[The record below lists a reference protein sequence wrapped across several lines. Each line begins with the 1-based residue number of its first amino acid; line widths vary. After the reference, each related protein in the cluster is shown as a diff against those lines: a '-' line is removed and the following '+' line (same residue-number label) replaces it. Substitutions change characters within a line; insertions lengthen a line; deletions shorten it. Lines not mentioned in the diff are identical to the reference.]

1 MLSLIELQSAPSSL
15 LFLVT
20 HRFFFLI
27 SRVAAKNP
35 TKFRRQSGLSN
46 IPDRQIV
53 FFQTPSSLLIGDG
66 FVADVIQH
74 FVSTVSH
81 FLLFL
86 LSIAAIAALKLLL
99 LAVCYIPHLLPTPD
113 PKIDLL
119 LPETGKLQQADQ
131 GPLQQ
136 ITKRAKC
143 VLASAN
149 WFNLNAG
156 WEQQR
161 AGRLFPACARSHQ
174 DITSLPTAHFL
185 TASNFRYQSYP

>member
-1 MLSLIELQSAPSSL
+1 MWFSTLSP
-15 LFLVT
+15 LFLTSSFSFCRSLQLQLSSCCSWLCVT
-20 HRFFFLI
+20 F
-27 SRVAAKNP
+27 
-35 TKFRRQSGLSN
+35 
-46 IPDRQIV
+46 
-53 FFQTPSSLLIGDG
+53 
-66 FVADVIQH
+66 
-74 FVSTVSH
+74 
-81 FLLFL
+81 
-86 LSIAAIAALKLLL
+86 
-99 LAVCYIPHLLPTPD
+99 PTPD

-185 TASNFRYQSYP
+185 TASNFRYQSYPWFGECRFKGAENTFWVMIFTPGKSISQSSSL